1 MQTNP
6 CRLPGGGGND
16 FLVSLPWSQD
26 LLATHD
32 PGTHPW
38 TFPFP
43 GCRHTYLLDSITIL
57 NMVFLFFFPFPGH
70 SGERRSAHHPVLIL
84 QPLWKTAILFPK
96 THLLAPSF
104 APPPTLPYAPPPP
117 PLMITT
123 RQVRK
128 SRQNFHSQR
137 PAEFFSRRLSKHQI
151 DELVG
156 YAFPSAQIP
165 APRGMT
171 PPPIHC

>member
-1 MQTNP
+1 MQTDP
-6 CRLPGGGGND
+6 CRLQKGGGGND

-43 GCRHTYLLDSITIL
+43 GCRHTYYYSQHG
-57 NMVFLFFFPFPGH
+57 LFF
-70 SGERRSAHHPVLIL
+70 SLSWTRRSAHHPVLIL
-84 QPLWKTAILFPK
+84 QPLWKQRYHFPK
-96 THLLAPSF
+96 RIFWRPPS
-104 APPPTLPYAPPPP
+104 PPTLPYPP
-117 PLMITT
+117 PLMITI

-137 PAEFFSRRLSKHQI
+137 PVEFISRRLSEHQI

-156 YAFPSAQIP
+156 YAFP
-165 APRGMT
+165 
-171 PPPIHC
+171 